1 MRRILLVSFLLLA
14 ALLTH
19 GKERF
24 FYIYSPG
31 PGSETISMG
40 DLDTIVRVAR
50 QYRSPYLWAQLD
62 GRRYLIRN
70 CALLAEAHQ
79 AMAPLRALEPER
91 EALRR
96 KMKPVERRYERIE
109 DEIDDLT
116 DRDEDGDELTASERD
131 RLRHLQA
138 EIRALRPELRA
149 YEREEERLDKKQD
162 ALDEPVDSA
171 MKAIVEKAIRNGLAE
186 RVR

>member
-1 MRRILLVSFLLLA
+1 MRRILLVSILLLT
-14 ALLTH
+14 ALSAL

-24 FYIYSPG
+24 SYIYSPG

-40 DLDTIVRVAR
+40 DLETIVRVAR

-70 CALLAEAHQ
+70 DALLAEAHQ

-116 DRDEDGDELTASERD
+116 DRDDDEELTASERD
-131 RLRHLQA
+131 RLRHLQN

-171 MKAIVEKAIRNGLAE
+171 MKAIVQKAIRNGLAE